1 MPMSLLLSYKLN
13 PLKPTIPTLN
23 MLSMAFKL
31 VENNISPVFN
41 ELETTYHGF
50 HLQHR
55 GHNNHLIHIMQP
67 EHIYSRTHI
76 FQQKQWKEFIT
87 NTNNLLMYWS
97 KFQAQIT
104 TSNRK
109 EKNQQSHTHTFK
121 IKASIQKSRAS
132 SIRST
137 HILHYKIFA
146 YFPRKLHA

>member
-1 MPMSLLLSYKLN
+1 
-13 PLKPTIPTLN
+13 
-23 MLSMAFKL
+23 MAHH
-31 VENNISPVFN
+31 
-41 ELETTYHGF
+41 T
-50 HLQHR
+50 LQHR

-67 EHIYSRTHI
+67 ERIYSRTHI

-109 EKNQQSHTHTFK
+109 EKTQQSHTHTFK

-132 SIRST
+132 SMRST
-137 HILHYKIFA
+137 HILHMKIFA
-146 YFPRKLHA
+146 DFPRKLHAQELGHKLGFMHFTGKTRIFVFQPAKANYLHVTE